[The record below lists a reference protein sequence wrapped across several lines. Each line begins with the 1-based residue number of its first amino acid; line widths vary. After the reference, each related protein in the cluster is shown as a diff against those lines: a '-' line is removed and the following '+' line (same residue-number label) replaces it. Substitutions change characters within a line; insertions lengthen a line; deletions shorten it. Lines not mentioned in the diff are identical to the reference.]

1 MISLLSASWWRW
13 LINLSIFGLHDF
25 RKFWDLTNSLKS
37 SGLWR
42 SDELGAAFAR
52 SQQQLHQGSEDSRCN
67 ARKLNLKKECL
78 GNAIRRSTILNMC
91 CCSTLQWVFRFGRAT
106 PLLFLCWFVHLH
118 ILRLLAL
125 GSLHCLDFNKGQ
137 SSLHSEEQA
146 QEARNRTETYSWC
159 QPQHLDSRY
168 SEQQFLFSAISGL
181 HFRVFSYLAVV
192 GEHVL
197 TFSANQSV
205 PICEWV
211 FSIHVQSRVITPNI
225 GHPIRIP

>member
-1 MISLLSASWWRW
+1 MVKMVDKSQHIRIAWFPQILGSDK
-13 LINLSIFGLHDF
+13 IVI
-25 RKFWDLTNSLKS
+25 S

-78 GNAIRRSTILNMC
+78 GNANQKINHPEYVL
-91 CCSTLQWVFRFGRAT
+91 LQHIAMSFQIWA
-106 PLLFLCWFVHLH
+106 LLFLCWFVHFH

-146 QEARNRTETYSWC
+146 QEAWNRTQTYSWC

-181 HFRVFSYLAVV
+181 HLRVFSYLAVV

-225 GHPIRIP
+225 GHPIRPF

>member
-1 MISLLSASWWRW
+1 MVKMADKSLHIRITWFPQILGSDK
-13 LINLSIFGLHDF
+13 LVI
-25 RKFWDLTNSLKS
+25 S

-78 GNAIRRSTILNMC
+78 GNANQKINHPEYVL
-91 CCSTLQWVFRFGRAT
+91 LQHIAMSFQIWLCNSIAI
-106 PLLFLCWFVHLH
+106 PLLICSQS
-118 ILRLLAL
+118 LRLLAL

-146 QEARNRTETYSWC
+146 QEAWTRTQTYSWC

-225 GHPIRIP
+225 GHPIRPF